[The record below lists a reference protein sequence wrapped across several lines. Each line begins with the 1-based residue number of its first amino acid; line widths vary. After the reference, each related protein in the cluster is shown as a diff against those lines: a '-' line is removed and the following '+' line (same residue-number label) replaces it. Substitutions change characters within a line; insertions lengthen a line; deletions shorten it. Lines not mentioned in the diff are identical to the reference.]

1 MPRTLLELA
10 SLSFNAADPITL
22 ESPTFQIN
30 GVSTSHPTTPTHYAS
45 DPVHS
50 INEVLDFLQSHFGHL
65 TQIDRAFSV
74 TLDPISLAKTIHI
87 WEVPSLSPLY

>member
-1 MPRTLLELA
+1 MRRTLPELA

-22 ESPTFQIN
+22 ESPMFQIN
-30 GVSTSHPTTPTHYAS
+30 GVSTFHPTTTIHYAS
-45 DPVHS
+45 APVQS
-50 INEVLDFLQSHFGHL
+50 INEVLDFLRSHYGDL

-87 WEVPSLSPLY
+87 WDVPSLSPLY